1 MSRML
6 KMRKELPVAS
16 LLRSGILLST
26 GRKVSLEVKLG
37 PGGETGVGG
46 STLTRLGRRE
56 SSCLANPFFCSTENF
71 SHTRAKTISWGV
83 R

>member
-16 LLRSGILLST
+16 LLRSGILLLT

-46 STLTRLGRRE
+46 STLGRRE